1 MFSSLRRYILNLA
14 GHSCFHSSRCG
25 LTLMLSTNLVV
36 WMAAVT
42 EESIHQTEIPEL
54 NVNISHK
61 MYRGNMAKFALL
73 IRSIHVFVLF
83 FFSCQICP
91 LHFSPVWQ

>member
-1 MFSSLRRYILNLA
+1 MQRTVCSYKQILQGKFFSLLSRRCIFNLA
-14 GHSCFHSSRCG
+14 GLSCLHSSRCG

-61 MYRGNMAKFALL
+61 MYRGNTAKF
-73 IRSIHVFVLF
+73 VFTSDQIN
-83 FFSCQICP
+83 SC
-91 LHFSPVWQ
+91 F

>member
-1 MFSSLRRYILNLA
+1 MFSSLRRCILNLA

-83 FFSCQICP
+83 FSCQICP